1 MNGTAEHPEHP
12 ATPATPA
19 TDRGTGPASATG
31 SAAAG
36 HVALVSM
43 PWNNVRRP
51 SIQVGT
57 LRSVARAEGW
67 RVDAHYA
74 YLSFYGLART
84 ALGMRDA
91 EWSDAYETVSEGLY
105 QLSVGDWIFACRDG
119 GPAPREEYFRML
131 RAKGVDDTTIELVD
145 ALRPVADRHV
155 ERTAAELL
163 KSAPDVIGFTSTFS
177 QNGPTLAVAERLR
190 DLGYGGVIVLGGSNC
205 EGPMGRAL
213 LANYPAVDAIVDGPG
228 EDAFVALLHQVRAG
242 DPPRS
247 QGRLITRLPAAP
259 DSTPAVISG
268 GQSLEVPTPDYDD
281 FFEQLRA
288 AGLHSLEPE
297 ITLPVEFSR
306 GCWWGAKTH
315 CTFCGLNGA
324 SMTYRSKNPDTV
336 ADELRHLMDR
346 YGVLDFFAV
355 DNILDLKYLDT
366 ALPLVEKLD
375 TDHSLFFEVKANMEW
390 ADIRAVRRAGV
401 RSVQPGIESLSTE
414 GLRLL
419 KKGATAF
426 QNIRFLLGCA
436 EFGVLPVWNILTG
449 FPHETPESM
458 LTQIDLLP
466 SLTHLE
472 PPDNDIL
479 AVHFDRFSPYV
490 EHPQDYGLTLT
501 SPLPGY
507 RYAYPRLSPGD
518 LWDLAYHFEGDFAED
533 PRNTAVRARLA
544 TAVHH
549 WRTRHHQARFTYR
562 LGFDAVTLTDRRPGL
577 PTRTAVLRDEDA
589 RLFRAVVGG
598 TRFRDLQSLPWR
610 DDPLEKLHGWQEKRW
625 VYIEGSKVIA
635 LPVREMPSA
644 YRAPPRRATPR
655 RSRSA
660 VPLTLTGV
668 PSAQRSG

>member
-1 MNGTAEHPEHP
+1 MNGTAEHPEH
-12 ATPATPA
+12 PATPA

-390 ADIRAVRRAGV
+390 ADIRAARRAGV

-577 PTRTAVLRDEDA
+577 PARTAVLRDEDA

-644 YRAPPRRATPR
+644 YRTPPRRGTPR

>member
-1 MNGTAEHPEHP
+1 
-12 ATPATPA
+12 
-19 TDRGTGPASATG
+19 
-31 SAAAG
+31 
-36 HVALVSM
+36 M

-57 LRSVARAEGW
+57 LRSVAEAEGW

-84 ALGMRDA
+84 ALGMGDA
-91 EWSDAYETVSEGLY
+91 EWSDAYEKVSEGLY
-105 QLSVGDWIFACRDG
+105 QLSVGDWIYACRDG
-119 GPAPREEYFRML
+119 DPDRREAYFGML
-131 RAKGVDDTTIELVD
+131 RAKGVDDTTIALVD
-145 ALRPVADRHV
+145 ALREVADRHV
-155 ERTAAELL
+155 ELTATRLL
-163 KSAPDVIGFTSTFS
+163 ESAPDVIGFTSTFS

-190 DLGYGGVIVLGGSNC
+190 TLGYTGVIVLGGSNC
-205 EGPMGRAL
+205 EGSMGRAL

-228 EDAFVALLHQVRAG
+228 EDAFVTLLRQAEAG
-242 DPPRS
+242 TPPRTH
-247 QGRLITRLPAAP
+247 GRLVTRLPADTDSAP
-259 DSTPAVISG
+259 AAPLTTAD
-268 GQSLEVPTPDYDD
+268 LEVPTPNYDG

-324 SMTYRSKNPDTV
+324 TMTYRSKNPDTV

-366 ALPLVEKLD
+366 ALPLVEKLN

-390 ADIRAVRRAGV
+390 ADIRAARRAGV

-449 FPHETPESM
+449 FPYETPESM
-458 LTQIDLLP
+458 LTQIELLP

-490 EHPQDYGLTLT
+490 EHPEDYGLTLT
-501 SPLPGY
+501 HPLPGY
-507 RYAYPRLSPGD
+507 QYAYPDLSPED
-518 LWDLAYHFEGDFAED
+518 LWDLAYHFEGDFTDD
-533 PRNTAVRARLA
+533 PRNTAVRRRLA

-562 LGFDAVTLTDRRPGL
+562 LGFDALTLTDRRPGL
-577 PTRTAVLRDEDA
+577 PAHDTVLRGADA
-589 RLFRAVVGG
+589 RLFRAVIGG
-598 TRFRDLQSLPWR
+598 ARFRDLQGRSEREESWERTL
-610 DDPLEKLHGWQEKRW
+610 DKLHSWQEKRW
-625 VYIEGSKVIA
+625 VYIEGTKVIA
-635 LPVREMPSA
+635 LAVREKPSA
-644 YRAPPRRATPR
+644 YRTPPAKGTPRRART
-655 RSRSA
+655 A
-660 VPLTLTGV
+660 VPLTLTPAPRARQPG
-668 PSAQRSG
+668 